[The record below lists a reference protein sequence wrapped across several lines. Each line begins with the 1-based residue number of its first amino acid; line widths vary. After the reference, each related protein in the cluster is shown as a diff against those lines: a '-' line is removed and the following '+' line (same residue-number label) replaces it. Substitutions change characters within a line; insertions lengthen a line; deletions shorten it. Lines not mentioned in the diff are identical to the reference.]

1 MFLEPLRFC
10 MSSEK
15 SSLEEKKARLQK
27 FIDRFEKKP
36 ESGILKPGVK
46 ATLEND
52 IVVLSAGNWTWKED
66 LPPVLGGT
74 NTEPGPLQH
83 LLGALAGCA
92 AGLIKNTLAPL
103 TGVPV
108 DKVDVNIQCDFDVRA
123 CLGIEGATA
132 DLSNTVFNV
141 TIYSKADPRDVKDL
155 FEIWKQRAPVLLG
168 LEKPMQIQT
177 NLEIKE
183 E

>member
-1 MFLEPLRFC
+1 MP
-10 MSSEK
+10 SDK
-15 SSLEEKKARLQK
+15 SSLEEKNARLQK
-27 FIDRFEKKP
+27 FVERFEKKP

-46 ATLEND
+46 ATID
-52 IVVLSAGNWTWKED
+52 DGIVILSAGDWTWKED

-92 AGLIKNTLAPL
+92 AGLIKNTLAPI

-108 DKVDVNIQCDFDVRA
+108 SKVDVDVRCEFDVRA

-141 TIYSKADPRDVKDL
+141 TIYSEADPKDVEDL

-168 LEKPMQIQT
+168 LEKPMRIQT
-177 NLEIKE
+177 NLEIRKD
-183 E
+183 

>member
-1 MFLEPLRFC
+1 MFLHSKSAF
-10 MSSEK
+10 MSSNK

-27 FIDRFEKKP
+27 FIERFEKKP

-46 ATLEND
+46 ATID
-52 IVVLSAGNWTWKED
+52 DGIVVLSAGNWTWKED

-92 AGLIKNTLAPL
+92 AGLIKNTLAPI

-108 DKVDVNIQCDFDVRA
+108 DKVDVSIQCEFDVRA
-123 CLGIEGATA
+123 CLGIKGATA
-132 DLSNTVFNV
+132 DLTNTVFDV
-141 TIYSKADPRDVKDL
+141 TIYSKADRKDVEEL
-155 FEIWKQRAPVLLG
+155 FEIWEQRAPVLLG
-168 LEKPMQIQT
+168 LEKPMKIQT
-177 NLEIKE
+177 NLEIRKE
-183 E
+183 